1 MSSRISC
8 PLDEFTDLSSLLVF
22 GRLDSSVKLDP
33 FLSSL
38 IQLVAGLVLRLEF
51 NWGLR
56 IACLDD
62 GITNPQCF
70 HGIVQIGN
78 I

>member
-1 MSSRISC
+1 
-8 PLDEFTDLSSLLVF
+8 
-22 GRLDSSVKLDP
+22 LDP